1 MIRLSFFFFSP
12 PTEILQPFIAKP
24 ESPVFVEENS
34 TKELVWKIINC
45 TSNWQVRVVMENY
58 TLYPNL
64 TPEQVPIKMIT
75 DYNVTVNESCVED
88 LIIVNISIF
97 FNQNVLDNNFKYVAC
112 KIYRSDNT
120 ELKFESPVNFT
131 SEVPPSSTI
140 NTETNTIAEVESSS
154 IIATTITT
162 TTTTGSGCKLTLH
175 LITLSLGLIVSCLAS
190 IMWITDTD

>member
-1 MIRLSFFFFSP
+1 
-12 PTEILQPFIAKP
+12 
-24 ESPVFVEENS
+24 
-34 TKELVWKIINC
+34 
-45 TSNWQVRVVMENY
+45 MENY

-97 FNQNVLDNNFKYVAC
+97 FNENVLDNNIEYVAC

-120 ELKFESPVNFT
+120 AIQFESPVNFT
-131 SEVPPSSTI
+131 SEVPSSSTI
-140 NTETNTIAEVESSS
+140 NTETNTTAEVESSLT
-154 IIATTITT
+154 ATITT
-162 TTTTGSGCKLTLH
+162 TTTTGSGCKLSLH

-190 IMWITDTD
+190 LM

>member
-1 MIRLSFFFFSP
+1 M
-12 PTEILQPFIAKP
+12 LQPFIAEP
-24 ESPVFVEENS
+24 ESPVFVKENS

-75 DYNVTVNESCVED
+75 DYNVIETCVED
-88 LIIVNISIF
+88 RIIVNISIF
-97 FNQNVLDNNFKYVAC
+97 FNENVLDNNIEYVAC

-120 ELKFESPVNFT
+120 ALQFESPVNFT
-131 SEVPPSSTI
+131 SEVPSSSTI
-140 NTETNTIAEVESSS
+140 NTETNTTAKVESSLIITTT
-154 IIATTITT
+154 IIA
-162 TTTTGSGCKLTLH
+162 TTTTGSGCKLSLH

-190 IMWITDTD
+190 FTWITDTD